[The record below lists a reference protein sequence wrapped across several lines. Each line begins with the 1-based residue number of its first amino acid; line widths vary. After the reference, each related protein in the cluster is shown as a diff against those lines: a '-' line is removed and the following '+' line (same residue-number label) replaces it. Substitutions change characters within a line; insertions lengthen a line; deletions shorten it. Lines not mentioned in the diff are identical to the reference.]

1 MVRQRVLVSPFLGS
15 NPSGPVLTNCKVHLQ
30 KLILFD
36 FDGVIVNGIDEYWFS
51 SKLACEKYLLT
62 NSKNFNSNKY
72 IEVPEIFIETRPWV
86 KYGWEM
92 VLITYEILKTN
103 KPLNNLTKNS
113 FLENYEENCSKI
125 LSQYSWD
132 STKLQQCLDDARV
145 FQIKNDFKK
154 WISLHRPFNDVVSF
168 IKIAKDKG
176 YKICVI
182 STKGKTF
189 TSKILSNLNIF
200 PELIFGYESGSKVDI
215 ISNLS
220 LRYEI
225 KGFIEDRRETLLNI
239 LENNQTKFINCYL
252 AEWGYLKSTDKI
264 NLPQG
269 IKLLKIKNLEDL
281 VAN

>member
-1 MVRQRVLVSPFLGS
+1 M
-15 NPSGPVLTNCKVHLQ
+15 NHQ

-62 NSKNFNSNKY
+62 NSTNLNINKY
-72 IEVPEIFIETRPWV
+72 IEVPKIFIEIRPWV

-92 VLITYEILKTN
+92 VLITHEILKTHE
-103 KPLNNLTKNS
+103 PLNNLTKNA
-113 FLENYEENCSKI
+113 FLENYEENCSKL
-125 LSQYSWD
+125 LSDYSWK
-132 STKLQQCLDDARV
+132 SIELQQSLDDARV
-145 FQIKNDFKK
+145 FQIRNDLKK
-154 WISLHRPFNDVVSF
+154 WISLHQPFNEVVSF
-168 IKIAKDKG
+168 IRNAKDKG
-176 YKICVI
+176 YKIGVI

-189 TSKILSNLNIF
+189 TSKILANLNII

-220 LRYEI
+220 LNYDI
-225 KGFIEDRRETLLNI
+225 KAFVEDRRKTLSNI
-239 LENNQTKFINCYL
+239 LQNDQTKFINCYL
-252 AEWGYLKSTDKI
+252 AEWGYLKNIDKKD
-264 NLPQG
+264 LPQE

>member
-1 MVRQRVLVSPFLGS
+1 M
-15 NPSGPVLTNCKVHLQ
+15 HHQ

-36 FDGVIVNGIDEYWFS
+36 FDGVIINGIDEYWFS

-62 NSKNFNSNKY
+62 NPKNQNINKY
-72 IEVPEIFIETRPWV
+72 TEVPKIFVEIRPWV

-92 VLITYEILKTN
+92 VLITHEILKIN
-103 KPLNNLTKNS
+103 KPLNNLTKNK
-113 FLENYEENCSKI
+113 FLENYKENCFK
-125 LSQYSWD
+125 LLLEYSWN
-132 STKLQQCLDDARV
+132 SIELQQCLDKARE
-145 FQIKNDFKK
+145 FQIKKDLNK
-154 WISLHRPFNDVVSF
+154 WISLHRPFDEVVSF
-168 IKIAKDKG
+168 IKNAKAKG
-176 YKICVI
+176 FKIGII

-189 TSKILSNLNIF
+189 TSKILSNLDIF
-200 PELIFGYESGSKVDI
+200 PELVFGYESGSKVDI

-220 LRYEI
+220 LNYDI
-225 KGFIEDRRETLLNI
+225 KGFIEDRRKTLSNI

-269 IKLLKIKNLEDL
+269 IKLLKMKNLEDI